1 MLIVVDTVG
10 VVSMIMEV
18 TLLPV
23 VSGAIA
29 FVVAAII
36 VEAGSASLVVVE
48 VRDMLLSVVDA
59 PVGVVGV
66 VALFVVQ
73 VLIPVALVSVNDVA
87 VVVLLNVD
95 VIVDVITSLVAV
107 VM

>member
-36 VEAGSASLVVVE
+36 VEAASASLVVVE